1 MNAIRDLLASL
12 IANALNSF
20 DAMMANAVSVLGGS
34 LTSWGAVV
42 AFSTSVIRP
51 FALIII
57 GICLLI
63 EIGQV
68 AAKVDLVKWEHG
80 LKLCVKM
87 VLAVVA
93 IDVAP
98 VFLEAMYA
106 QAAEWIT
113 AAGAFGGGTS
123 SFGGDI
129 STIVDPLVRDV
140 RGIWATLGLFM
151 TTAVLFLAIQ
161 ICGLLIAVIAF
172 ARMFE
177 LYIYLA
183 IAPLPVAFFPLG
195 DGTGGGFSRITA
207 KFLRAFAAI
216 CLQGFFMI
224 IAIRIFGIIMFDV
237 MNDAIIA
244 SAGLEASV
252 QVNELMYTMLLGS
265 IVLVMAVVKS
275 GSWAKSILDA
285 N

>member
-20 DAMMANAVSVLGGS
+20 DAMMANAVSVLGGGMA
-34 LTSWGAVV
+34 SWGTIV
-42 AFSTSVIRP
+42 AFSTAVIRP

-93 IDVAP
+93 IDIAP
-98 VFLEAMYA
+98 VFLEACYA

-113 AAGAFGGGTS
+113 AAGSFGGGS

-129 STIVDPLVRDV
+129 STVVEPLVRDV

-151 TTAVLFLAIQ
+151 TTAILFMAIQ
-161 ICGLLIAVIAF
+161 LCGLLIAVIAF

-177 LYIYLA
+177 LYVYLA
-183 IAPLPVAFFPLG
+183 VAPLPMAFFPLG
-195 DGTGGGFSRITA
+195 DGSGGGFSRITA

-216 CLQGFFMI
+216 CLQGVLMLI
-224 IAIRIFGIIMFDV
+224 CIRIFGVIMFDV

-244 SAGLEASV
+244 SAGLDASV

-265 IVLVMAVVKS
+265 IVLVMSVVKS

>member
-1 MNAIRDLLASL
+1 MGALRDLLASL
-12 IANALNSF
+12 IVRALNSF
-20 DAMMANAVSVLGGS
+20 DNMMANAVNVLGGGLS
-34 LTSWGAVV
+34 AWSEIVNFATM
-42 AFSTSVIRP
+42 VIRP
-51 FALIII
+51 FALMII

-87 VLAVVA
+87 VLSVVA
-93 IDVAP
+93 IDIAP

-106 QAAEWIT
+106 QAAAWIIS
-113 AAGAFGGGTS
+113 AGALGGGS
-123 SFGGDI
+123 AFGGDI
-129 STIVDPLVRDV
+129 ATIVEPLVTGV
-140 RGIWATLGLFM
+140 SGIWATLGLFM
-151 TTAVLFLAIQ
+151 TTVILLIAVQL
-161 ICGLLIAVIAF
+161 CGLIIAVIAF

-177 LYIYLA
+177 LYVYLA
-183 IAPLPVAFFPLG
+183 VAPLPMAFFPLG

-216 CLQGFFMI
+216 CLQGVLMLI
-224 IAIRIFGIIMFDV
+224 CIRVFGVIMVDV

-265 IVLVMAVVKS
+265 IVLVMSVVKS
-275 GSWAKSILDA
+275 GSWVKSILDA